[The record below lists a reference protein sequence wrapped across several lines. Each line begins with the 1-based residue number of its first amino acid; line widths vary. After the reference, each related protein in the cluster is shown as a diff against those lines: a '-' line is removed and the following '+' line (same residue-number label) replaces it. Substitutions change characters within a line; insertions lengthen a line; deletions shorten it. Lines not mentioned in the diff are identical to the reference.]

1 MKKIN
6 FTRHILPHAVA
17 VIVFLVITVFFFNPV
32 FFENKVIDQ
41 HDIRISRTSSKSLM
55 EYREQTGEEG
65 LWTPSQFSGM
75 PAYFVHIIW
84 GSQPVGYMERV
95 LSLFL
100 PHPINNIFIAFISYY
115 IMLLA
120 FGVRP
125 YLAIGGAIAFGLS
138 SFMIIGLSAGHNGRI
153 GAMACAPLIVA
164 GVHLVMKGRALLGF
178 GVTSLG
184 MALHMRENHLQITYY
199 LLIIILAYG
208 LVQLVLAAREK
219 QLFSLFKNIGILI
232 IAAILGILTQAGQ
245 LWSTAEYTRYSQR
258 GPTELENP
266 KLKGQETGLTRD
278 YAFQYKY
285 GILEPMTLLIPEV
298 YGGNSRSLITDQ
310 NNEIYQAIAQN
321 AKSQETANQL
331 LRIATAYWGPQN
343 ATIGPYYAGAIVC
356 FLFFIGLFYADT
368 RFFWWLF
375 PLSVFSIM
383 LSWGDSFATFNYF
396 LFDHMPGYN
405 KFRSQNF
412 ALFIIL
418 FVMPLLGLLGLENLL
433 KRGWNK
439 DNLKKLMWP
448 FGIVAGICLIL
459 AVTGGF
465 GELLRDFE
473 KSLDPW
479 FTNPLESQRSD
490 LLSSDAWRSF
500 WFITIFAAAIIARLK
515 NWIKDPVFYLLAG
528 ALITADITFVDKR
541 YFTEENFT
549 RKSNFTTYSPTPA
562 DLEILRDKSNYRV
575 YNIENRGTSAWSE
588 TRTSNFHN
596 SIGGYSTA
604 KLRRYQDLYDSCLSR
619 ETQEFFMDA
628 QTGRLRFENYGIMN
642 MLNVKYLLYGPER
655 NNYIQNPEANGNAWF
670 VRTVE
675 KVNTPTQE
683 LERVCETNTG
693 QTAVVNIQENTLPEI
708 DYDSSSRIELTQ
720 HTPKYLKYESTS
732 QTQSLAVFS
741 EIYYPKGWKATIDG
755 QPADILRANYVL
767 RAMVIPAGTHTIEF
781 RFEPV
786 VYLIGNKITI
796 ISCWLLVVI
805 VVASIGMSVKQ
816 DLQGDDKKIIKGIQP

>member
-6 FTRHILPHAVA
+6 FTRHVLPHLVA
-17 VIVFLVITVFFFNPV
+17 VTVFLVITIFFFNPI

-41 HDIRISRTSSKSLM
+41 HDIRISRTSSKNLM
-55 EYREQTGEEG
+55 DYREKTGEEG
-65 LWTPSQFSGM
+65 LWAPTSFSGM

-84 GSQPVGYMERV
+84 SNLPVAYAEQV

-100 PHPINNIFIAFISYY
+100 PHPINNIYVAFICYY

-153 GAMACAPLIVA
+153 GAMACAPLVVA
-164 GVHLVMKGRALLGF
+164 GIHLVMKQRTLLGF

-184 MALHMRENHLQITYY
+184 LALHMRENHLQITYY
-199 LLIIILAYG
+199 LLMIILAYG
-208 LVQLVLAAREK
+208 LVQLVLAIREK
-219 QLFSLFKNIGILI
+219 QLTTLFKNVGVLVL
-232 IAAILGILTQAGQ
+232 AAVLGVLTYTGQ
-245 LWSTAEYTRYSQR
+245 LWSTAEYTKYSQR

-285 GILEPMTLLIPEV
+285 GIFEPMTLLIPEV
-298 YGGNSRSLITDQ
+298 YGGNSRNLITDQ
-310 NNEIYQAIAQN
+310 NSEIYQAIAQN
-321 AKSQETANQL
+321 ARSQETANQL
-331 LRIATAYWGPQN
+331 IRVATAYWGPQN
-343 ATIGPYYAGAIVC
+343 FTVGPYYAGAIVC
-356 FLFFIGLFYADT
+356 FLFFIGLFCAEA
-368 RFFWWLF
+368 RFVWWLA
-375 PLSVFSIM
+375 PLSVFAIM
-383 LSWGDSFATFNYF
+383 LSWGDSFSTFNYF

-418 FVMPLLGLLGLENLL
+418 FAMPLLGLLGLENLL
-433 KRGWNK
+433 KRGWSK
-439 DNLKKLMWP
+439 DNVKKLAWP
-448 FGIVAGICLIL
+448 FGIVAGVCLVL
-459 AVTGGF
+459 VVTGGF

-473 KSLDPW
+473 KTLDPW
-479 FTNPLESQRSD
+479 FTNALESERSD
-490 LLSSDAWRSF
+490 LLRGDAWRSF
-500 WFITIFAAAIIARLK
+500 LFITAFAAAIVARLK
-515 NWIKDPVFYLLAG
+515 NWIKDPVFYLIAIV
-528 ALITADITFVDKR
+528 LITSDITFVDKR

-549 RKSNFTTYSPTPA
+549 RKSNFTTYSPTAA

-575 YNIENRGTSAWSE
+575 YNIENRGSSAWSE
-588 TRTSNFHN
+588 TRTANFHN

-619 ETQEFFMDA
+619 ETQEFFTDA

-642 MLNVKYLLYGPER
+642 MLNVKYLLYGPEK

-670 VRTVE
+670 ALNVE
-675 KVNTPTQE
+675 KVNSPTEE
-683 LERVCETNTG
+683 LKRVCDVDTRY
-693 QTAVVNIQENTLPEI
+693 TAVVNIQENPLPDI
-708 DYDSSSRIELTQ
+708 QFDSAARIELKE
-720 HTPKYLKYESTS
+720 HTPKYLKYESESNS
-732 QTQSLAVFS
+732 QGLAVFS

-767 RAMVIPAGTHTIEF
+767 RAMIIPAGNHTIEF
-781 RFEPV
+781 RFEPAP
-786 VYLIGNKITI
+786 YLIGNKITL
-796 ISCWLLVVI
+796 ISSWLLVVI
-805 VVASIGMSVKQ
+805 VAVSIGISVKKE
-816 DLQGDDKKIIKGIQP
+816 LQQES